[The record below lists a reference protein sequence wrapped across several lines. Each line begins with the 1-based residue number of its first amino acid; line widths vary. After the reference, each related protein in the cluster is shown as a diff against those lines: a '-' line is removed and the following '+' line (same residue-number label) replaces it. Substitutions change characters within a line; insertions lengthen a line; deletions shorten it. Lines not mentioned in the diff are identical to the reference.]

1 LKANKERRM
10 KYDEHSGEEKKCA
23 MGREG
28 FCLDIRKRVEELFL
42 NILVWTAV
50 FHKKMKRNDR

>member
-1 LKANKERRM
+1 M
-10 KYDEHSGEEKKCA
+10 KNDEHTGEEKKCA

-28 FCLDIRKRVEELFL
+28 FCLVTRKKVEELFL

-50 FHKKMKRNDR
+50 FHKKKKRNDR